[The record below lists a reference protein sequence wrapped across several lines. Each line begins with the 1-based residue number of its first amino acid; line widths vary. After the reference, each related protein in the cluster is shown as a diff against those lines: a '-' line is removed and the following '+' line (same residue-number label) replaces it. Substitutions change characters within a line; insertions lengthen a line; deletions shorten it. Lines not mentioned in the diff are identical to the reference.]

1 MAPRRD
7 GEQPRRRLTR
17 EQRRA
22 WILNAAA
29 TAFAINGYDGASIA
43 KIADEAGITKPVIYH
58 HFASKQAL
66 YVAVLELYR
75 SELTAF
81 LGARVVASPSGEA
94 RMRNGLSAFLEFVET
109 HPNAWAILFRDPPPT
124 DAVIVDAHR
133 RIQERATAALV
144 PLLAAG
150 PTKAHRNDPEGAELV
165 VEREMAA
172 EVIKSAADGLA
183 AWWYD
188 HRDVPREHL
197 LRVLMNAL
205 WIGFERFVAGERWG
219 RE

>member
-1 MAPRRD
+1 M
-7 GEQPRRRLTR
+7 
-17 EQRRA
+17 
-22 WILNAAA
+22 
-29 TAFAINGYDGASIA
+29 
-43 KIADEAGITKPVIYH
+43 
-58 HFASKQAL
+58 
-66 YVAVLELYR
+66 R
-75 SELTAF
+75 S
-81 LGARVVASPSGEA
+81 
-94 RMRNGLSAFLEFVET
+94 GLSAFLEFVET
-109 HPNAWAILFRDPPPT
+109 HPNAWVILFRDPPPT

-150 PTKAHRNDPEGAELV
+150 PTKAHPNDPEGAELV

-172 EVIKSAADGLA
+172 EVIKRAADGLA

-205 WIGFERFVAGERWG
+205 WVGFERFVAGERWG